1 MINTGLV
8 VGRVTEVADDRDA
21 VIVVVKTGG
30 GVARGSGKA
39 WEEFA
44 ACRFYGDAK
53 KWANGLAPGDLVK
66 VDGSVKSRKS
76 DKGGWFS
83 SFEARYLQKMEVPGA
98 AKHTR
103 VSAPKPADDDDFP
116 GPPF

>member
-30 GVARGSGKA
+30 GTSRAGKA

-103 VSAPKPADDDDFP
+103 TTAAAPPPPSDDDSNL
-116 GPPF
+116 PF